1 MIQMDLLKS
10 SANMP
15 KQQQKQ
21 YINIWNMLKMYNKD
35 TLVHILLHF
44 FWP

>member
-1 MIQMDLLKS
+1 
-10 SANMP
+10 MP

-35 TLVHILLHF
+35 NLVHILLHF
-44 FWP
+44 FLTLISLYLMLIYY